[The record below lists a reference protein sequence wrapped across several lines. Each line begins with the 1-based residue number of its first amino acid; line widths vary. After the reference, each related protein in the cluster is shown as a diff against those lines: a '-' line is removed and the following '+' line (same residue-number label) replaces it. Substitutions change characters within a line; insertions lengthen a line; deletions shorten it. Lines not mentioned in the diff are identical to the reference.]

1 MVRSPR
7 ATLTHA
13 ILHPRSLD
21 LAILIV
27 VISAACSVG
36 FLLTR
41 VGQLAALDQQV
52 RQLESFGAVVD
63 DRTYAE
69 LRRLVPYRPAM
80 SAAAILAGWPALW
93 LVVAG
98 ILQLVGNR
106 FADTL
111 PRRPVRQSAERE
123 GGSDEDTPRRR
134 SLPRRSDEDTPRRRA
149 TFAQVLT
156 IVVHASAILA
166 VRALVAA
173 PVNYARESLGGATSL
188 SMVMPS
194 FGESTFPARLL
205 GAVDVFVLWWVVLV
219 AMGLS
224 ILYRTRTL
232 PIARWLFGAYAAGA
246 MALALTQ
253 ALRGGL

>member
-7 ATLTHA
+7 RTLTDA
-13 ILHPRSLD
+13 IAHPQSLG
-21 LAILIV
+21 LACLIV

-52 RQLESFGAVVD
+52 RQLESFGAIVND
-63 DRTYAE
+63 ETYAE
-69 LRRLVPYRPAM
+69 LRRLVPYRPVM
-80 SAAAILAGWPALW
+80 SAAAILVGWPALW
-93 LVVAG
+93 VIVAAF
-98 ILQLVGNR
+98 LRMLGNR
-106 FADTL
+106 L
-111 PRRPVRQSAERE
+111 GNGQR
-123 GGSDEDTPRRR
+123 
-134 SLPRRSDEDTPRRRA
+134 

-156 IVVHASAILA
+156 IVVHASAVFA
-166 VRALVAA
+166 VRAVVAA
-173 PVNYARESLGGATSL
+173 PMNYARESLGGATSL

-205 GAVDVFVLWWVVLV
+205 GAVDVFVVWWVVLV

-224 ILYRTRTL
+224 ILYQTRTL